1 MYVCTNLFQQ
11 LLLGGALSA
20 VGLVFAGVWVSFS
33 WFSQSYSLGK
43 WMEEMEVS
51 NSPNGKGGYYF
62 TQYMACACSVLL
74 SCSFRSIF
82 QIASALVAARKTHE
96 KLLKSTLLASCAWFD
111 STPIGRIINRFSQDI
126 TTIDSS
132 TMVYLVDFLD
142 CLLGSSSSSSSSNNY
157 SGCSS
162 SGSVV
167 VVVVAVVVVVVQ

>member
-1 MYVCTNLFQQ
+1 M
-11 LLLGGALSA
+11 SA
-20 VGLVFAGVWVSFS
+20 IGLVFAAVWVSLS

-51 NSPNGKGGYYF
+51 NSPNGRGF
-62 TQYMACACSVLL
+62 SQYMACASSVLL
-74 SCSFRSIF
+74 SCSFRAVF
-82 QIASALVAARKTHE
+82 QIGSALVAARTTHE

-142 CLLGSSSSSSSSNNY
+142 CLLGILIVHY
-157 SGCSS
+157 GWLPLEKC
-162 SGSVV
+162 
-167 VVVVAVVVVVVQ
+167 